1 MRRILALNHNKKII
15 HMWINSAMTLKLG
28 IRNTIKIIEYK
39 QLAENSAGC
48 IRQKLPHEERPAPKE
63 NYIWRNKTMTTEI
76 IGYMSQQTAQK
87 PTKRPT
93 ATRKIKPIHIT
104 NAIKSKLLGTLLI
117 VLGALTIPMENDA
130 TAFIMCLFLGIAAII
145 GGESNE

>member
-1 MRRILALNHNKKII
+1 M
-15 HMWINSAMTLKLG
+15 S
-28 IRNTIKIIEYK
+28 
-39 QLAENSAGC
+39 
-48 IRQKLPHEERPAPKE
+48 
-63 NYIWRNKTMTTEI
+63 TEV
-76 IGYMSQQTAQK
+76 IGYLARPQRTAQK
-87 PTKRPT
+87 PTETHT

-117 VLGALTIPMENDA
+117 VLGAITIPMENDA